1 MLLHKQQSQS
11 GHLKSQ
17 HLFYP
22 PTDLERC
29 RTGEVGSQWGNAS
42 FLPLK
47 WLLLILV
54 SPEDAPRLMGVL
66 VGLTLQ
72 QFLIEKKHLKKK
84 KEAES
89 HCPLARENCSCL
101 SLIPSLSG
109 WYADGFLKSRCSW
122 AGSRASC
129 HLCGGRHWNSSALH
143 SCLPVSCFTQT
154 FLLVFICTRS
164 DMWPC
169 PGKWMTLWGPCTGD
183 GSDVT
188 AVCSLGLDELPLS
201 PVHYCPFREGEI
213 PRGSV

>member
-1 MLLHKQQSQS
+1 MLPHKQQSLS

-17 HLFYP
+17 HLFYL

-54 SPEDAPRLMGVL
+54 SPEDTSRLTGVL

-72 QFLIEKKHLKKK
+72 QFLIEKKSIKKK
-84 KEAES
+84 KRGRVLLLIS
-89 HCPLARENCSCL
+89 KGKLLL
-101 SLIPSLSG
+101 SLFLIPSLSG

-122 AGSRASC
+122 PDSRASC
-129 HLCGGRHWNSSALH
+129 HRCGGRHWNSSALH
-143 SCLPVSCFTQT
+143 SCLPVSDFTQT

-164 DMWPC
+164 GMWPC
-169 PGKWMTLWGPCTGD
+169 PGKWMKL
-183 GSDVT
+183 
-188 AVCSLGLDELPLS
+188 
-201 PVHYCPFREGEI
+201 
-213 PRGSV
+213 